1 MLTQLEIDEAAA
13 RLRPHVRRTPVITAR
28 AGTIEI
34 AFKLEFLQHSG
45 SFKARGA
52 FNRLLT
58 ATPRP
63 AGVVAA
69 SGGNHGAAVAYAAR
83 ELGIEATIFVPEPT
97 PAAKLARIAEY
108 GAEVVR
114 QGTAYADALEA
125 SRVFQATSG
134 ALEVHAYDD
143 AAVLAGQGTVGRE
156 FAEDA
161 PGLTHVLVAVGGGGL
176 IGGIAAWY
184 AGTGTTVVGVE
195 PETCAA
201 WHAAKQ
207 AGAPTP
213 VPVSGLAADSLGA
226 RQVGVLMFG
235 IALASGVESVLVTDP
250 DIAAAQHH
258 LWSELRIVAEPGG
271 AAALA
276 ALLSGAWTP
285 PPGARVGVL
294 LCGANTDPALVSRG
308 TA

>member
-1 MLTQLEIDEAAA
+1 MLTSAEIDDAAA
-13 RLRPHVRRTPVITAR
+13 RLLPHVRRTPVLMAR
-28 AGTIEI
+28 HGAAEI
-34 AFKLEFLQHSG
+34 AFKLEHLQHSG

-58 ATPRP
+58 SAPGA

-83 ELGIEATIFVPEPT
+83 ELGLRATVFVPEPT

-108 GAEVVR
+108 GADIVR
-114 QGTAYADALEA
+114 QGAAYADALEA
-125 SRVFQATSG
+125 SRRFQASSG

-156 FAEDA
+156 FAEEA

-184 AGTGTTVVGVE
+184 AGRGVTVVGVE

-201 WHAAKQ
+201 WHAARR
-207 AGAPTP
+207 ARAPTP
-213 VPVSGLAADSLGA
+213 VPVSGIAADSLGA
-226 RQVGVLMFG
+226 RQVGALMFE
-235 IALASGVESVLVTDP
+235 IAVATGTESVLVTDAA
-250 DIAAAQHH
+250 IAEAQHH
-258 LWSELRIVAEPGG
+258 LWSSLRTIVEPGG
-271 AAALA
+271 AAAFA
-276 ALLSGAWTP
+276 ALLSGAWVP
-285 PPGARVGVL
+285 PAGARVGVL
-294 LCGANTDPALVSRG
+294 LCGANTDPAVVSRG
-308 TA
+308 TP